1 MKKLLFLI
9 VAIVVLGLIVSGCLP
24 VVPPAEKDEATIL
37 TKVKPDKPD
46 NDGLQPGRDFNGPHF
61 NLNLIGK
68 KDNWSGGGSY
78 DNPDRHTIFVP
89 EDTKD
94 FHINVG
100 TELDPVWVDGI
111 RIWMTQGP
119 EFAVIDGNACN
130 DGEAAFE
137 LGPGTYRVYIV
148 AKAKPAK
155 KDELPYYTDI
165 TGWVYAEDEHG
176 GTYYFDIGFV
186 KVTKSKKWK
195 DATGLFYVN
204 CGEDP
209 FGIVSCNGNDLG
221 TWVFTYMEDL
231 EAASLDPSIVDTAY
245 FWQFD
250 NHGNKLVKVRFY
262 KD

>member
-1 MKKLLFLI
+1 MKKLVYLIIVI
-9 VAIVVLGLIVSGCLP
+9 VAFGLIVSGCIP
-24 VVPPAEKDEATIL
+24 VVPPTEKDETSML
-37 TKVKPDKPD
+37 TKVKPD
-46 NDGLQPGRDFNGPHF
+46 NDGLQPGLDFNGPHY

-68 KDNWSGGGSY
+68 KADWSGGGSY

-89 EDTKD
+89 EDTTGWTIETPGD
-94 FHINVG
+94 EDTTNVPD
-100 TELDPVWVDGI
+100 LDGI

-155 KDELPYYTDI
+155 KDELEYYTNI
-165 TGWVYAEDEHG
+165 TGWVYAEDEFG
-176 GTYYFDIGFV
+176 GAYYFDIGFV

-195 DATGLFYVN
+195 DATDLFYVSE
-204 CGEDP
+204 GEDP
-209 FGIVSCNGNDLG
+209 FDIITAD
-221 TWVFTYMEDL
+221 TWVFTYMAQLEDFDFGD
-231 EAASLDPSIVDTAY
+231 DPSIDDTAY
-245 FWQFD
+245 FWQYD

-262 KD
+262 EK